1 MHLPYPSMPPLPTS
15 LQDGL
20 LSALQTA
27 FRYCAED
34 WLPLRLNG
42 LALGFVNEVWRKHLI
57 RDWPNLLHEDSDG
70 LHLFTD
76 NWIEMGRQLEQ
87 LARRW
92 HDAGLF
98 GGWRNERFDVWSA
111 DDRQILFALERSAF
125 RPLGLHSKAVH
136 INGLNPCADGW
147 RFLIA
152 RRSSHKAVDPGKLDN
167 LTGGGIAAGE
177 TPEAAMRREG
187 REEAG
192 LPPELLDTAAPAGRI
207 MSLHTVKRGLHRES
221 LYLYDI
227 ILPDG
232 FTPQN
237 QDGEVAAFAAMD
249 AHAVADAVIRG
260 EMTNDAALVT
270 LDLFRRCGL
279 LSPQHPLTAYLR
291 STRLQT
297 AV

>member
-1 MHLPYPSMPPLPTS
+1 MNLPRLSPLPDSVQTGLLGFLHDAFRFHAPDWQPLLLNGLPLGMVNETWKQRLLRDWKGRLKARS
-15 LQDGL
+15 DGL
-20 LSALQTA
+20 LLDSGSWDEMARLLAQTA
-27 FRYCAED
+27 R
-34 WLPLRLNG
+34 G
-42 LALGFVNEVWRKHLI
+42 
-57 RDWPNLLHEDSDG
+57 
-70 LHLFTD
+70 
-76 NWIEMGRQLEQ
+76 
-87 LARRW
+87 W
-92 HDAGLF
+92 HDGGLF
-98 GGWRNERFDVWSA
+98 GGWRNEDFDICDSGGTA
-111 DDRQILFALERSAF
+111 LFALERAAF
-125 RPLGLHSKAVH
+125 HPLGLHSKAVH
-136 INGLNPCADGW
+136 INGLCRSADGW

-152 RRSSHKAVDPGKLDN
+152 RRSPHKAVDPGKLDN

-207 MSLHTVKRGLHRES
+207 ISLHAVKRGLHRES

-237 QDGEVAAFAAMD
+237 QDGEVSAFAAMD

>member
-1 MHLPYPSMPPLPTS
+1 MLPTLPPLPDS
-15 LQDGL
+15 LQDRIL
-20 LSALQTA
+20 HTLQQA
-27 FRYCAED
+27 FAYRPED
-34 WLPLRLNG
+34 WQPLLLNG
-42 LALGFVNEVWRKHLI
+42 KALGCIDAVWHERL
-57 RDWPNLLHEDSDG
+57 RQDWTGRLKTHENG
-70 LHLFTD
+70 LHLESGG
-76 NWIEMGRQLEQ
+76 WQEMADLLGAA
-87 LARRW
+87 ARRW
-92 HDAGLF
+92 YDAGWLTV
-98 GGWRNERFDVWSA
+98 WRDEVFDVRDHGGSGVV
-111 DDRQILFALERSAF
+111 LFRLERSAF
-125 RPLGLHSKAVH
+125 RPLGFYAQAVH
-136 INGLNPCADGW
+136 INGLAETAEGW
-147 RFLIA
+147 CFWLA
-152 RRSSHKAVDPGKLDN
+152 RRSPQKAIDPGKLDN
-167 LTGGGIAAGE
+167 LAAGGIGAGE
-177 TPEAAMRREG
+177 SPAESMRRECW
-187 REEAG
+187 EEAG

-207 MSLHTVKRGLHRES
+207 ISLHAVKRGLHRES

-237 QDGEVAAFAAMD
+237 QDGEVSAFAAMD

>member
-1 MHLPYPSMPPLPTS
+1 MNLPRLNPLPDSVQTGLLGFLHDTFRFHAPDWRPLLLNGLPLGMVNGIWQQRLLRDWPGS
-15 LQDGL
+15 QQILSDGL
-20 LSALQTA
+20 LLQSDSWDDMARLLQQTA
-27 FRYCAED
+27 R
-34 WLPLRLNG
+34 G
-42 LALGFVNEVWRKHLI
+42 
-57 RDWPNLLHEDSDG
+57 
-70 LHLFTD
+70 
-76 NWIEMGRQLEQ
+76 
-87 LARRW
+87 W

-98 GGWRNERFDVWSA
+98 GGWRNETFDVCDSSGTA
-111 DDRQILFALERSAF
+111 LFALERAAF

-136 INGLNPCADGW
+136 INGLSPCADGW

-152 RRSSHKAVDPGKLDN
+152 RRSPHKAVDPGKLDN

-207 MSLHTVKRGLHRES
+207 ISLHAVKRGLHRES

-237 QDGEVAAFAAMD
+237 QDGEVSAFAAMD